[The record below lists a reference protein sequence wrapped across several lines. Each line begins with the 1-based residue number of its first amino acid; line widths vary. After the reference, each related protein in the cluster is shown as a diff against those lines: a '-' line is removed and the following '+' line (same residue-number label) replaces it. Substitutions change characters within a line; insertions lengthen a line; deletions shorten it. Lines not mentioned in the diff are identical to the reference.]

1 MKNEIA
7 KLEIKEDDLNLI
19 VNEKVLGT
27 LTTNAKQIKELV
39 KAALPN
45 YSIENYNEDN
55 IDLAKKDKAMLNAAS
70 KVLTDK
76 RIALEKEFLTPIEEF
91 KTIIVETVKLIS
103 EVSTK
108 IDSVVKQSDL
118 KYKDSKRL
126 IISKYWES
134 KNFNLITLD
143 KIFDEKWL
151 NKTTKDK
158 VYQSEIDQKISTI
171 QNDLQTLEYVGND
184 SDTLKS
190 IYLNSLNINST
201 LQYANTLKQNRERI
215 ESQAKVE
222 QPKPVEQSTPV
233 EKIEPL
239 KVFVQPIQTTAPVNS
254 NSPEMLTRAFRVTAS
269 RENIILLGNF
279 MNERGIK
286 FEKIDS

>member
-239 KVFVQPIQTTAPVNS
+239 KVFVQPIQTTAPVIS
-254 NSPEMLTRAFRVTAS
+254 NIPEMLTRAFRVTAS